1 MRPLRRLEEAVRRRL
16 DRSRR
21 NLEGGETGSVAA
33 PPAVVVRG
41 TVPPVPPVSTV
52 PPAPAAPSRE
62 MLAART
68 RAEEASADF
77 LPNDPGIPPL
87 RPQNPWLVGG
97 GIFTGLAAVVAAYL
111 LLYAVWPSQTAPTLS
126 LAHAASGDPA
136 RGRAVYAAY
145 GCSSCHI
152 TDPLSIRRGEVGPRL
167 DRFANRGLIA
177 GALPN
182 TEANLI
188 RYLVNPQQEVPRT
201 AMPNLNVTGEDAR
214 DIAAYLYT
222 LGASPQ

>member
-1 MRPLRRLEEAVRRRL
+1 MRPLRRLENAVRRRL

-21 NLEGGETGSVAA
+21 TLEVGETVVVAA
-33 PPAVVVRG
+33 PPAVVIREAA
-41 TVPPVPPVSTV
+41 PA
-52 PPAPAAPSRE
+52 APAAPSRE
-62 MLAART
+62 MLAAQV

-97 GIFTGLAAVVAAYL
+97 GIFTALAAVVAVYA
-111 LLYAVWPSQTAPTLS
+111 LLYGVWPSQTAPTLV
-126 LAHAASGDPA
+126 LAHSTSGDPA

-145 GCSSCHI
+145 GCASCHI

-177 GALPN
+177 GVLPN
-182 TEANLI
+182 NETNLI
-188 RYLVNPQQEVPRT
+188 RYVQYPQETVPGT
-201 AMPNLNVTGEDAR
+201 VMPNLNVTEQDAR